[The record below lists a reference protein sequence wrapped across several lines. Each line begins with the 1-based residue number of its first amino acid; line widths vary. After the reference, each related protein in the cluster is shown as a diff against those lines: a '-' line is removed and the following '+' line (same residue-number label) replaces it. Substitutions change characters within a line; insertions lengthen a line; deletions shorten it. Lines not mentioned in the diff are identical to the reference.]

1 MEKQKISKYR
11 EKLDKTLASA
21 ELTNEE
27 TLETL
32 IKNQILQTS
41 QHEKDGFSENVLKKR
56 TTEVS
61 NFLNMLR
68 SASVNGL
75 ELSKTHEA
83 SHGEWKLKQDNEEF
97 RVMYREGPQGTPFHS
112 LLVEG
117 YVDGPLDVCLCI
129 SWEST
134 LYMKWWPQFSFPNFK
149 ITTCECL
156 QKVRI
161 GEQISLVRMKVA
173 WPLSAREALVHYF
186 LFEYFEGDLIVCL
199 LNTISD
205 VKSIDKSTHGFTK
218 DGIPEATDVVRI
230 DLVGGFAL
238 QKVTTERSYFRTIG
252 NMDVKLE
259 FVPPSLINFISR
271 QLVGNGFRLYQKAV
285 ASVSNYDEDYGKV
298 LNDPLYARIRE
309 ALYTIKES
317 HNTLEGQELKNEA
330 CIQDDEHFIKE
341 TLDVTGNMKQEGHV
355 NAHIDEPSPDI
366 AKGAKRTSFG
376 EIEEEEN
383 EESTFVDGEIE
394 EEKNEESTYVEEC
407 QAIEKSLAS
416 IPADKNQVNNKRN
429 ICIRPEVQQALG
441 TLEKAISIVREYG
454 HNSQT
459 KAISS
464 GFPEDSPDS
473 EKSVECVLK
482 DLIPTTDVG
491 SCSGGEARNE
501 TFKKKV
507 EERISAD
514 PKNSSGINDNRSNS
528 VLREANHNR
537 ITPASSPLQDV
548 SVVHETNHSAQSS
561 PGNGTINA
569 NGSRENGVKKPSS
582 LLKTHGLCCFRF
594 NSSLTS

>member
-1 MEKQKISKYR
+1 
-11 EKLDKTLASA
+11 
-21 ELTNEE
+21 
-27 TLETL
+27 
-32 IKNQILQTS
+32 
-41 QHEKDGFSENVLKKR
+41 
-56 TTEVS
+56 
-61 NFLNMLR
+61 
-68 SASVNGL
+68 
-75 ELSKTHEA
+75 
-83 SHGEWKLKQDNEEF
+83 
-97 RVMYREGPQGTPFHS
+97 
-112 LLVEG
+112 
-117 YVDGPLDVCLCI
+117 
-129 SWEST
+129 
-134 LYMKWWPQFSFPNFK
+134 
-149 ITTCECL
+149 
-156 QKVRI
+156 
-161 GEQISLVRMKVA
+161 MKVA

-199 LNTISD
+199 LNSISD
-205 VKSIDKSTHGFTK
+205 VRSIDKSTHGFTK

-271 QLVGNGFRLYQKAV
+271 QLIGNGFRLYQKAV
-285 ASVSNYDEDYGKV
+285 ASVSNYDEDYSKV

-330 CIQDDEHFIKE
+330 RIHNDEHFIKE
-341 TLDVTGNMKQEGHV
+341 TLDVTGNMKQEVHV

-366 AKGAKRTSFG
+366 ANGTKRSFG

-394 EEKNEESTYVEEC
+394 EKGEESTNVEC

-473 EKSVECVLK
+473 EKSVDCIVT
-482 DLIPTTDVG
+482 DLISTADVG
-491 SCSGGEARNE
+491 ACSGGEVCNE

-507 EERISAD
+507 EERTSAD
-514 PKNSSGINDNRSNS
+514 PRDSSGINDNRSNS
-528 VLREANHNR
+528 VSREANHNR
-537 ITPASSPLQDV
+537 ITPASSPQQDV
-548 SVVHETNHSAQSS
+548 SALHKTNYSAPSS
-561 PGNGTINA
+561 PTNGTINP
-569 NGSRENGVKKPSS
+569 NGSLENSVKKPSS
-582 LLKTHGLCCFRF
+582 LLKTHGFCCFRF
-594 NSSLTS
+594 NSSLTG

>member
-1 MEKQKISKYR
+1 MEKQKISIYR
-11 EKLDKTLASA
+11 ERLDKTLASA

-27 TLETL
+27 TLEIL

-56 TTEVS
+56 TAEVS

-68 SASVNGL
+68 SASVNDL
-75 ELSKTHEA
+75 ELSKTREA
-83 SHGEWKLKQDNEEF
+83 SHGEWKLKQDSEEF

-117 YVDGPLDVCLCI
+117 YVDGPVDVCLCI

-149 ITTCECL
+149 VTTSECL

-199 LNTISD
+199 LNSISD
-205 VKSIDKSTHGFTK
+205 VRSIDKSTHGFTK

-271 QLVGNGFRLYQKAV
+271 QLIGNGFRLYQKAV
-285 ASVSNYDEDYGKV
+285 ASVSNYDEDYSKV

-317 HNTLEGQELKNEA
+317 HNTLEGQELKNET

-394 EEKNEESTYVEEC
+394 EKGEESTNVEC

-416 IPADKNQVNNKRN
+416 IPADRNQVNNKRN
-429 ICIRPEVQQALG
+429 IRIRPEVQQALG

-464 GFPEDSPDS
+464 GFPEESPDS
-473 EKSVECVLK
+473 EKSVDCVVT
-482 DLIPTTDVG
+482 DLISTADVG
-491 SCSGGEARNE
+491 ACSGGEVCNE

-507 EERISAD
+507 EERTSAD
-514 PKNSSGINDNRSNS
+514 PRDSSGINDNRSNS
-528 VLREANHNR
+528 VSREANHNR
-537 ITPASSPLQDV
+537 ITPASSPQQDV
-548 SVVHETNHSAQSS
+548 SALHKTNYSAPSS
-561 PGNGTINA
+561 PTNGTINL
-569 NGSRENGVKKPSS
+569 NGSLENSVKKPSS
-582 LLKTHGLCCFRF
+582 LLKTHGFCCFRF
-594 NSSLTS
+594 NSSLTG